1 MIQANAFALFQV
13 LRDELVLSF
22 TFLYVQSWV
31 LQRPRRGGPGLVLSS
46 KLTGM
51 QLVDT
56 PSALPP
62 RPPCGKHLYSFPFS
76 YTVTSSQ
83 GLKILSHH
91 READSAAHRTVALA
105 AVEDRPSGAGDVSVF
120 QPGNWYDVTDYRLL
134 DDEADDMGDALAD
147 ACANAASECLGLVLY
162 GDVRRDQPV
171 VRASG
176 YSTAATGS
184 HLQSLWL
191 GERIA
196 NARKASAALACIG
209 VGGGCSFEHCCSG
222 FNIPQWLLNVCQ
234 HWLACTQEAAA
245 SQSKNPRRT
254 RKVRGLLA
262 LVLICTSSAM
272 RVIVALLD
280 MSAAAC

>member
-1 MIQANAFALFQV
+1 M

-62 RPPCGKHLYSFPFS
+62 RPLCGKHLYSFPFRY
-76 YTVTSSQ
+76 YTVTASQ
-83 GLKILSHH
+83 GQNISSH
-91 READSAAHRTVALA
+91 READSTAHRTVALA
-105 AVEDRPSGAGDVSVF
+105 AVEGPSGAGDVSVF

-134 DDEADDMGDALAD
+134 DDEADDVGDALAD

-171 VRASG
+171 VRAAGFS
-176 YSTAATGS
+176 SAAVCS
-184 HLQSLWL
+184 YLHSLWQGELIAIPESLEGKQARL
-191 GERIA
+191 GHA
-196 NARKASAALACIG
+196 
-209 VGGGCSFEHCCSG
+209 
-222 FNIPQWLLNVCQ
+222 
-234 HWLACTQEAAA
+234 
-245 SQSKNPRRT
+245 
-254 RKVRGLLA
+254 
-262 LVLICTSSAM
+262 
-272 RVIVALLD
+272 
-280 MSAAAC
+280 